1 MGQSLISIDLHGLT
15 VSEAEEMLEHKIQT
29 LRRSSKILKL
39 RIITGKGLH
48 SAGGKAI
55 LARDIHF
62 FVKQRFGPSI
72 VSIQESPVDVQL
84 SGIPIR
90 GHFDVVLKF

>member
-1 MGQSLISIDLHGLT
+1 MSQSLISIDLHGLT
-15 VSEAEEMLEHKIQT
+15 VTEAETEIERKIQT
-29 LRRSSKILKL
+29 LRRTQKHLKL

-48 SAGGKAI
+48 SAGGQGV
-55 LARDIHF
+55 LARDIHH

-72 VSIQESPVDVQL
+72 VSIQESPLDVQL
-84 SGIPIR
+84 GGVPIR